1 MFTMKN
7 DWTEEPIHP
16 ADTMYE
22 VDTTKLI
29 QYCRYMANQ
38 NMLRR
43 MDLSRDENLRA
54 KDEGHES
61 VYKNIIF
68 LINNNHLITK
78 ESRIEA

>member
-1 MFTMKN
+1 MKN

-16 ADTMYE
+16 VDKMYE
-22 VDTTKLI
+22 IDTTKLI
-29 QYCRYMANQ
+29 QYCRYMAKK

-54 KDEGHES
+54 MDEGHES
-61 VYKNIIF
+61 VYEHIIF

-78 ESRIEA
+78 KSPIEA

>member
-1 MFTMKN
+1 MKN
-7 DWTEEPIHP
+7 DWTKEPIHP
-16 ADTMYE
+16 VDKMYE

-29 QYCRYMANQ
+29 QYCRYMANR

-54 KDEGHES
+54 MDKGHES
-61 VYKNIIF
+61 VYENIVW

-78 ESRIEA
+78 KSS

>member
-1 MFTMKN
+1 MKN
-7 DWTEEPIHP
+7 DYTQEPIHP
-16 ADTMYE
+16 VDKMYE
-22 VDTTKLI
+22 VDTIKLI
-29 QYCRYMANQ
+29 QYCRHMAKQ

-61 VYKNIIF
+61 VYEHIVW

-78 ESRIEA
+78 